1 MNFATVVS
9 FPRLRLQRYYKF
21 PLPAKY
27 FLNFFSRFFQTFLQL
42 PVTHRFAQEK
52 NFHFLCCKTYF
63 FSIRLNWTINSTQ
76 ILTDFCIARAGFP
89 AHFSAK
95 HRKPPTH
102 TANPST
108 RRDEFTPARDQIPP
122 PEVQISP
129 SKSPKITIKGQK
141 TPHHMRKITTIPPPK
156 AEKLPNSEAKLQTS
170 RLPQSKK
177 WPRNC
182 AQPFFYFIYKQQLI

>member
-76 ILTDFCIARAGFP
+76 ILTDFYTFRAGFP
-89 AHFSAK
+89 PLFSAK

-156 AEKLPNSEAKLQTS
+156 AEKTSQLRGKTPDLPATS
-170 RLPQSKK
+170 IKK
-177 WPRNC
+177 MATQLC
-182 AQPFFYFIYKQQLI
+182 AAIFLFHI